1 MRQLNIPN
9 LPITLLGC
17 ALYLGIQGFAAA
29 YHLERPMEIKRQLQA
44 AYAAKGPDY
53 RPRTEHLQPDGSP
66 VYINRLILE
75 DSPYLLQH
83 AHNPVDW
90 YAWGEEAFTR
100 AKQEDKPVFL
110 SIGYSTCHWCHV
122 MERESFENSEIAKF
136 LNEHFVSIKVDRE
149 SHPDVDDVYM
159 TAVILMNGH
168 GGWPMS
174 SFLTPEGRPFL
185 SGTYYPPNH
194 FISILQQIQQLW
206 IEQHAEVLAQAARVA
221 EAVEESNQRQGQVKA
236 LDPEIVSKAT
246 RQVLSGF
253 DELQG
258 GFSQAPKFPHESL
271 LYLLLNQAERR
282 RDPAALHALDGTLD
296 AMARG
301 GVYDQVAGGFHRYST
316 DNAWLVPHF
325 EKMLY
330 NQAQLARV
338 YVLAWRLT
346 GRQQYRRIATQT
358 LDYVLREMTSPEG
371 GFYSATDA
379 DSEGGEGVFFV
390 WTPAQIRDALAPEDA
405 ELAIRLYSVT
415 DSGNFEGHNI
425 LHLAMNLE
433 DFAAEQKIPLEAL
446 RQRVDRINRQL
457 REVRE
462 KREHPLRDDKIL
474 TAWNGMLLSALTQA
488 ADLLPSDTYRQAAIR
503 AAEFLW
509 RSNRQAPGRLW
520 RVHLAGQSSITANQE
535 DYAYL
540 AEGLLH
546 LFDLTQDAKWLKR
559 ARELTDAMLERF
571 LAPDG
576 GFFMNE
582 ADVGITAMS
591 RPQDDAADN
600 ATPSGSSVALRVLQ
614 MLWVRTGEI
623 VYRDQANAMI
633 GRFAAS
639 IERHPS
645 AYAYLLTGID
655 DLRHGELS
663 ARGYA
668 AQGGIRLQGSL
679 RNLADAKQLIELTI
693 RIPDGWHINAHSPGS
708 DDLIGTEMQL
718 ASESSG
724 WKLAPVTYPDA
735 KLQRLGFSSEPLALY
750 TGQIKLQALAE
761 RIIEPAGPSP
771 LHLRITLQACN
782 QQVCL
787 PPDRVD
793 LWLAP
798 SI

>member
-1 MRQLNIPN
+1 MRQLNLPN
-9 LPITLLGC
+9 LPMTLLGC

-29 YHLERPMEIKRQLQA
+29 YHLERPMEIEQQLHA

-53 RPRTEHLQPDGSP
+53 QPRTEHLRPDGSP

-90 YAWGEEAFTR
+90 YAWGEAAFAR

-122 MERESFENSEIAKF
+122 MERESFENPEIAKF
-136 LNEHFVSIKVDRE
+136 LNQHFISIKVDRE

-159 TAVILMNGH
+159 TAVLLMNGH

-185 SGTYYPPNH
+185 SGTYYPPNR
-194 FISILQQIQQLW
+194 FVSILQQIRQLW
-206 IEQHAEVLAQAARVA
+206 LEQRAVVLAQAAHVA
-221 EAVEESNQRQGQVKA
+221 KAVEESNQRQGQVKA

-258 GFSQAPKFPHESL
+258 GFSQAPKFPHEPL

-282 RDPAALHALDGTLD
+282 RDQAALQALDVTLD

-330 NQAQLARV
+330 NQAQLARI
-338 YVLAWRLT
+338 YVLAWGLT
-346 GRQQYRRIATQT
+346 GREQYRRVATQT
-358 LDYVLREMTSPEG
+358 LDYVLREMTAPEG

-379 DSEGGEGVFFV
+379 DSEGEEGAFFL
-390 WTPAQIRDALAPEDA
+390 WTPAQIRNALTAEDA

-415 DSGNFEGHNI
+415 NSGNFEGRNI
-425 LHLAMNLE
+425 LHLARDLE
-433 DFAAEQKIPLEAL
+433 DYAREEKIPLPTL
-446 RQRVDRINRQL
+446 QQRVDRINRLL

-462 KREHPLRDDKIL
+462 RREHPLRDDKIL
-474 TAWNGMLLSALTQA
+474 TAWNGMMLSALAQA
-488 ADLLPSDTYRQAAIR
+488 ADLLSSEAYRKAAVR

-509 RSNRQAPGRLW
+509 RANRQAPGRLW
-520 RVHLAGQSSITANQE
+520 RVHLAGQSSIPANQE

-546 LFDLTQDAKWLKR
+546 LYDLTHDAQWLQR
-559 ARELTDAMLERF
+559 ARELADAMLERF
-571 LAPDG
+571 LDSSG

-582 ADVGITAMS
+582 ADAGITAMG
-591 RPQDDAADN
+591 RPRDDGADN
-600 ATPSGSSVALRVLQ
+600 ATPAGSSVALRVLQ
-614 MLWVRTGEI
+614 MLWYRTGEM
-623 VYRDQANAMI
+623 VYRDQANGLI
-633 GRFAAS
+633 GRFAAG

-655 DLRHGELS
+655 DLRNGELS

-668 AQGGIRLQGSL
+668 ARGGIRMEARL
-679 RNLADAKQLIELTI
+679 RPLSDGKQLINLTI
-693 RIPDGWHINAHSPGS
+693 QIPEGWHINANRPRS
-708 DDLIGTEMQL
+708 DDLIGTEIQQ
-718 ASESSG
+718 ASENSA
-724 WKLAPVTYPDA
+724 WKLGPVTYPEA
-735 KLQRLGFSSEPLALY
+735 RLERLGFSNEPLALY
-750 TGQIKLQALAE
+750 TGEIQLQALAE
-761 RIIEPAGPSP
+761 RIIEPVGPSP
-771 LHLRITLQACN
+771 LRLGVTLQACN
-782 QQVCL
+782 QEVCL
-787 PPDRVD
+787 APDRVE
-793 LWLAP
+793 LWLEP
-798 SI
+798 CS